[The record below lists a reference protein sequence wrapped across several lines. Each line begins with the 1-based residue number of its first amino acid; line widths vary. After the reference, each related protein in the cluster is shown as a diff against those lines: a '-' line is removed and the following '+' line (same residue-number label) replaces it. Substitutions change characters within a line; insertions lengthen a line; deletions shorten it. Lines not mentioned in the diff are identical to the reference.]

1 MGRINE
7 QWMAARREAGGSLLF
22 FQSALFGGLDV
33 SQDDMALRRAGGG
46 GVPVSKPIG
55 VMMLL
60 LLAFSA
66 LAHLTRQNQVVPA
79 MLVGFIFGAAQLD
92 SAEPYLMS
100 VVTYDFI
107 ELGSLLTLF
116 FTGLSV
122 DFDVFSMYLWPQ
134 AIKMGF
140 WHTGFLSALL
150 GIIAWSSGLCI
161 TLPAIC
167 FFGLC
172 GVFASKRNVNLFES
186 TSGTTLVMHV
196 KIARAMHFFG
206 DAVLCLCLVIVKAF
220 ERSIIIPHD
229 TSSAATNRTFT
240 NSSDRSLSI
249 HNGHRRASGVSE
261 TVSFVT
267 PDSATWSFY
276 LLGDEI
282 FRSCGIWLLASLA
295 FYIIAKAFLG
305 KAFRFFVRD
314 GELLFIGSMSWALG
328 TCAIAHQ
335 VGWSM
340 PVAAYLAGFS
350 LSRKNCRVQILAK
363 IGFLRTLALF
373 LFFFMIGVFIKLT
386 PDFFLE
392 VRHGHATNFGWAAVV
407 ALVIVGM
414 SRQLSET

>member
-1 MGRINE
+1 MPI
-7 QWMAARREAGGSLLF
+7 
-22 FQSALFGGLDV
+22 
-33 SQDDMALRRAGGG
+33 
-46 GVPVSKPIG
+46 SKPIG

-66 LAHLTRQNQVVPA
+66 LAHLTSHNQVVPA

-100 VVTYDFI
+100 VVTYNFI

-122 DFDVFSMYLWPQ
+122 DFDVLWPQ
-134 AIKMGF
+134 VMKMRF

-229 TSSAATNRTFT
+229 TSSAATNSFT
-240 NSSDRSLSI
+240 NSSDRRLSI
-249 HNGHRRASGVSE
+249 AHRRSQRLC
-261 TVSFVT
+261 
-267 PDSATWSFY
+267 
-276 LLGDEI
+276 LL
-282 FRSCGIWLLASLA
+282 
-295 FYIIAKAFLG
+295 
-305 KAFRFFVRD
+305 
-314 GELLFIGSMSWALG
+314 
-328 TCAIAHQ
+328 
-335 VGWSM
+335 
-340 PVAAYLAGFS
+340 
-350 LSRKNCRVQILAK
+350 
-363 IGFLRTLALF
+363 
-373 LFFFMIGVFIKLT
+373 
-386 PDFFLE
+386 
-392 VRHGHATNFGWAAVV
+392 
-407 ALVIVGM
+407 
-414 SRQLSET
+414 